1 MANGWAAHGQTRRP
15 SVESGFGLER
25 DAGGAEVD
33 FIGAD
38 EHRTK
43 SWDVAQL
50 ANHRHEHPIFSRRD
64 AG

>member
-1 MANGWAAHGQTRRP
+1 MANRWAANGQARRP
-15 SVESGFGLER
+15 SAESGRGHER
-25 DAGGAEVD
+25 DAGGTEAD

-38 EHRTK
+38 EHRTE